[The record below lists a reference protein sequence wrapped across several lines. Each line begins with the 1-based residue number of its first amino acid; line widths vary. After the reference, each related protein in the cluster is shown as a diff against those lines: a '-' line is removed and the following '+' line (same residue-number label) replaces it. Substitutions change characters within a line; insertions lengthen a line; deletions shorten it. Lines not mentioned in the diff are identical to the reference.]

1 MKPIQSI
8 AALAFSSVLLG
19 GCGSHA
25 DSGEPVVDEQ
35 LQPPAE
41 PANMQPAQRTGP
53 PANAVQ
59 LKPPSSVL
67 NPTEPNREPSEKPPP
82 SSE

>member
-1 MKPIQSI
+1 MKPMQSI
-8 AALAFSSVLLG
+8 AALAFGSVLVG

-25 DSGEPVVDEQ
+25 ETKEPLGDEQ
-35 LQPPAE
+35 LQPPVE
-41 PANMQPAQRTGP
+41 PANMQPAERTGP

-67 NPTEPNREPSEKPPP
+67 NPTERSKEPSEQPPP
-82 SSE
+82 PT